1 MKLAFVLKS
10 HGVTLTHGQNR
21 LRVRCAERPTR
32 VPFDPRYQ
40 GTIVPRGPPGG
51 DCMAGPCVEAVYNEI
66 QDPTIATVVFIIIG
80 SDETQ
85 IKKRLSAH
93 PLYISAGN
101 FPTHVRMTRDAWKV
115 AGFVQELCSTG
126 NRRR

>member
-1 MKLAFVLKS
+1 
-10 HGVTLTHGQNR
+10 
-21 LRVRCAERPTR
+21 
-32 VPFDPRYQ
+32 
-40 GTIVPRGPPGG
+40 
-51 DCMAGPCVEAVYNEI
+51 MAGPCVEAVYNEI

-126 NRRR
+126 NRETLSRQKMLLFNACAHEDCV